1 MVGCDVIEV
10 VKIEELKEALVF
22 ECTHLSGVMLLY
34 LCDYQYL
41 INQDIIEFSLIK
53 LKRSVYDNH
62 ISSS

>member
-34 LCDYQYL
+34 LCDY
-41 INQDIIEFSLIK
+41 
-53 LKRSVYDNH
+53 
-62 ISSS
+62 